1 MFFLLMLLLSFTASA
16 SQSEKLHTTAI
27 SYNLAGKVT
36 GIISPDPDGLDGT
49 AGERHNLATRN
60 TYNSDGLLTRI
71 ENGTMQYWS
80 NQTVNPASWYGFS
93 RHSEQVY
100 TYDNRGRQTSI
111 AKRDVS
117 GAIVSFSQM
126 NYDDYNRLVCSVVR
140 FNKSL
145 FGNVSVS
152 ACSSSTSSDGE
163 EDRVTKYTYD
173 NIGQV
178 LTVEKAYNTSL
189 SQVYQTSEYYPE
201 QPGLLKSVKDAR
213 GKKTSYEYDANALLE
228 KITYPDWSTEHF
240 VHDLNGNNTQ
250 ETKRNGAV
258 INYRYDDNN
267 RLTYKDYVNNSTAQD
282 ILYTYDLRGL
292 TLQTTSGS
300 YSNKQWITN
309 TFDGFGALKTATTA
323 EGYYPT
329 TNVRLL
335 SYTYD
340 DNGNRTKIT
349 HPDGISFLYGYDEMD
364 NLTTIRRSNGWILS
378 TLQYDEQ
385 GRRESLKRVNS
396 STPYSTIS
404 ASELG
409 SITGYDY
416 DGIGRLETFTQD
428 FLGTANDLTNTF
440 GYNAASQA
448 TAINISNSAYA
459 YTGNQN
465 VTGSYTV
472 NSMNEYTSAGGKT
485 ISYDDNGNL
494 TNDGSTEFA
503 YDTDNRL
510 LSASGQKNA
519 TLTYDPLGRLH
530 ETSDGTTTTGFL
542 FDGDA
547 LVAEYNSNGTITKR
561 YVHGSGVDEPLIVY
575 NGSSVSSSNR
585 QFLHADHQG
594 SIIALSNS
602 SGSVMSKNSYDA
614 YGIPAMS
621 NSGRFTYTG
630 QIILPELDLYYYK
643 ARIYH
648 PKLGR
653 FLQTDPIG
661 YDDGMNMYAYVG
673 NDPVNMNDP
682 TGRSSYNPQGMI
694 QNLGGR
700 KGIRRLNKTVG
711 KVINATTVTT
721 TLLDAKKSISFKT
734 PSGLGAALVIEGA
747 ATSDTNAKGTKLS
760 LTGTAEVKTGSEKTS
775 GGAQIFKIES
785 NFDAE
790 AGTLSQPT
798 VSGPDVNGAGVG
810 KGASGLTADGKASI
824 KLGIV
829 KFEID
834 TNKLD

>member
-1 MFFLLMLLLSFTASA
+1 MNCLIQTLKKMMFFVLMLLLSYTASA
-16 SQSEKLHTTAI
+16 SQSEKLHTTSV
-27 SYNLAGKVT
+27 SYNLAGQVT
-36 GIISPDPDGLDGT
+36 GVISPDPDGLDSYSGS
-49 AGERHNLATRN
+49 RHNLATRN
-60 TYNSDGLLTRI
+60 TYNANGLLTRV
-71 ENGTMQYWS
+71 EHGTIQYWN
-80 NQTVNPASWYGFS
+80 NQTVKPASWYGFS
-93 RHSEQVY
+93 RNTEQVY

-111 AKRDVS
+111 AKKDVS
-117 GAIVSFSQM
+117 GTIVSFSQM

-152 ACSSSTSSDGE
+152 ACSSSTSTDGE

-178 LTVEKAYNTSL
+178 LTVEKAYDTALLEQAYITN
-189 SQVYQTSEYYPE
+189 EYYEE

-213 GKKTSYEYDANALLE
+213 SHKTSYEYDANALLG
-228 KITYPDWSTEHF
+228 KITYQDGSTEHF

-250 ETKRNGAV
+250 KIKRNGAV

-267 RLTYKDYVNNSTAQD
+267 RLTYKDYVNNSTVED

-329 TNVRLL
+329 TNVREL
-335 SYTYD
+335 SYEYD
-340 DNGNRTKIT
+340 DNGNRTKTT
-349 HPDGISFLYGYDEMD
+349 HPDGISFLYGYDETD
-364 NLTTIRRSNGWILS
+364 NLTTIRRSNGWVLS

-385 GRRESLKRVNS
+385 GRRESIKRVNS
-396 STPYSTIS
+396 STPYSSIS

-428 FLGTANDLTNTF
+428 LLGTANDLTNTF

-459 YTGNQN
+459 YSGNQN
-465 VTGSYTV
+465 VIGSYTV
-472 NSMNEYTSAGGKT
+472 NSMNEYIIAGGKS

-547 LVAEYNSNGTITKR
+547 LVAEYNSSGIITKR
-561 YVHGSGVDEPLIVY
+561 YVHDSGVDEPLIVY
-575 NGSSVSSSNR
+575 NGSSVGSSNR

-602 SGSVMSKNSYDA
+602 SGSMMSKNSYDA

-621 NSGRFTYTG
+621 NSGRFAYTG

-682 TGRSSYNPQGMI
+682 TGMFQNPLERIRVIGQRPDACGCRLSGQAARDFVSQV
-694 QNLGGR
+694 QNSMQYTTFSGLIL
-700 KGIRRLNKTVG
+700 KGIAVYK
-711 KVINATTVTT
+711 
-721 TLLDAKKSISFKT
+721 
-734 PSGLGAALVIEGA
+734 EGEE
-747 ATSDTNAKGTKLS
+747 TSDSAPNSKHGDRGRSETKSEKL
-760 LTGTAEVKTGSEKTS
+760 LEKLEEELKTATGTDKTKISAKIKKIKRTNSKNKS
-775 GGAQIFKIES
+775 GVEHHLGKQ
-785 NFDAE
+785 
-790 AGTLSQPT
+790 
-798 VSGPDVNGAGVG
+798 NG
-810 KGASGLTADGKASI
+810 KR
-824 KLGIV
+824 
-829 KFEID
+829 
-834 TNKLD
+834 